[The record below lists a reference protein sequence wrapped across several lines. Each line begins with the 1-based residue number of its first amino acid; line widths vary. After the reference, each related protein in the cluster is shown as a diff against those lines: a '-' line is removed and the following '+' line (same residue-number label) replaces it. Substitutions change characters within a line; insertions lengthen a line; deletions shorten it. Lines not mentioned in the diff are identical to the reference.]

1 MRLSTTDRACLPRW
15 PLFGLSMF
23 SVVLI
28 MSLAIAQPAED
39 AAAQA
44 TLGGKNLTLVSC
56 ASYQLDLLCSPVNGA
71 VANPNS
77 RDVALAFDVGTQ
89 PGQNYQLMR
98 VTRTGG
104 AFNTTTLLTPFI
116 LPESSVGIVRDSVP
130 AGAGDTVCYELIVN
144 GGNARSDCMC
154 MVFGLVQ
161 GTFPGRMAAALRQG
175 NDLTASW
182 LPVIGASAY
191 LVYGLDTTPVQI
203 TTSTSVTL
211 RGNGGLICA
220 AVIPLD
226 ASNNGMGVSNILCGF
241 PSAFVGHVDPT
252 PTRTATPTTTVW
264 VAAVT
269 RSPLPTPIRSASP
282 LP

>member
-1 MRLSTTDRACLPRW
+1 MRLSTVDRASLPRL
-15 PLFGLSMF
+15 PAFGLPILC
-23 SVVLI
+23 VVLLMGI
-28 MSLAIAQPAED
+28 SIAQPAED

-56 ASYQLDLLCSPVNGA
+56 ASYQPDLLCSPVNGA
-71 VANPNS
+71 IANPNS

-89 PGQNYQLMR
+89 PGQTYQLLR

-104 AFNTTTLLTPFI
+104 AFNTTTVVTPFI

-144 GGNARSDCMC
+144 GGNARSDFMC
-154 MVFGLVQ
+154 IVFGLAQ
-161 GTFPGRMAAALRQG
+161 GAFPGRMAAALRQG
-175 NDLTASW
+175 NDLTVSW

-226 ASNNGMGVSNILCGF
+226 ASNNGMGISNILCGF
-241 PSAFVGHVDPT
+241 PRVGHVDPV
-252 PTRTATPTTTVW
+252 PTRTATPTTTVA

-269 RSPLPTPIRSASP
+269 RSPLPSPIRSASP